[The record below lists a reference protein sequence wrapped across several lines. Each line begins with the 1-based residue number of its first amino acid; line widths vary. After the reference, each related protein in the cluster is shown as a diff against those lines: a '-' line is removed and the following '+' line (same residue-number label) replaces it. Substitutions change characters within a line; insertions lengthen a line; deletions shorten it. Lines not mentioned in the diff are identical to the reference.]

1 MLRKLTKMAL
11 ALALASVSGIGLVA
25 AQEAVTLKLSHGYPE
40 THFLWQQGGKVF
52 VDAVTAATNG
62 KVTFEVYPANQ
73 LGKEQFS
80 VLQSGLA
87 DVAIIT
93 PAIAGGKLP
102 LTSVTELPGLYQSSC
117 EATGKYWEIVK
128 PGGPLNEAEYKPNG
142 LHPIYVTTVPPYSLM
157 TVSKETTTL
166 ESLQG
171 LKVRVAGGAM
181 NKTVS
186 ALGGI
191 PVQVP
196 GPEMYDA
203 LSRGTVDGAIYSR
216 MALNAFK
223 LEPLLKYSVDG
234 IRLGSGS
241 IVMVA
246 SDKTWNGLSD
256 ELKAAI
262 AEAGKAAQK
271 HLCEYQ
277 DAQEAQVSKDL
288 VEKNGWTIVDLP
300 PEQVKLWGDRVAET
314 TTSWATELDAS
325 GRPGSEILEA
335 FKAATPAN

>member
-1 MLRKLTKMAL
+1 MNTSLIAVGLAAAILTTAATGAAVAQTPIKLK
-11 ALALASVSGIGLVA
+11 I
-25 AQEAVTLKLSHGYPE
+25 SHGYPE

-52 VDAVTAATNG
+52 ADTLTSATKG
-62 KVTFEVYPANQ
+62 RVQLEIYPANQ
-73 LGKEQFS
+73 LGKEQYS
-80 VLQSGLA
+80 ILTTGLA
-87 DVAIIT
+87 DIAIIT
-93 PAIAGGKLP
+93 PSIAGGKLP

-128 PGGPLNEAEYKPNG
+128 PGGPLEEAEYKPNA
-142 LHPIYVTTVPPYSLM
+142 LRPIYVTTVPPYSLL
-157 TVSKETTTL
+157 TVSKATPTL
-166 ESLQG
+166 ESLRG

-186 ALGGI
+186 ALGAI
-191 PVQVP
+191 PVQVS

-203 LSRGTVDGAIYSR
+203 LSRGTVDAAIYSR

-241 IVMVA
+241 IIMAA
-246 SDKTWNGLSD
+246 SARTWSGLPD
-256 ELKAAI
+256 DVKAAV
-262 AEAGKAAQK
+262 ELAGKTAQK

-288 VEKNGWTIVDLP
+288 VEKNGWKIDRLS
-300 PEQVKLWGDRVAET
+300 PEQVKIWENRLSET
-314 TTSWATELDAS
+314 TKAWAAELDAS
-325 GRPGSEILEA
+325 GRPGSAILQA
-335 FKAATPAN
+335 FKAATPAK